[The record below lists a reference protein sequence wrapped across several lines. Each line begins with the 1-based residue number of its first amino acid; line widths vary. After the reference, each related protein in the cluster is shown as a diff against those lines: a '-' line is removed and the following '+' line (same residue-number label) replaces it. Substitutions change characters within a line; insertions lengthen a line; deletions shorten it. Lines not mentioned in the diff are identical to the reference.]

1 MRVGTDERAF
11 GGTLRLFCAIPPAR
25 VNVFRK
31 LHPYFYFFCAAR
43 LLFRER
49 AHVLFLQSLSKQGH
63 VEREKRGRLR
73 SIPPLSRSP
82 QLEKAVGDRPQSG
95 RQFRGLPTLAAASGV
110 LTATWLYSCKCLCS
124 LAAARQPLLQAAA
137 YHSFHCITTCY
148 SMINHWTTCSL
159 SLHIVT
165 EGREKKPV

>member
-11 GGTLRLFCAIPPAR
+11 GGTLRLFCAIPPGTR
-25 VNVFRK
+25 QCLQLR
-31 LHPYFYFFCAAR
+31 PYFYFFYATR

-49 AHVLFLQSLSKQGH
+49 AHVLFLQSLSNQGH
-63 VEREKRGRLR
+63 VERERRGRLR

-110 LTATWLYSCKCLCS
+110 LTAT
-124 LAAARQPLLQAAA
+124 
-137 YHSFHCITTCY
+137 
-148 SMINHWTTCSL
+148 
-159 SLHIVT
+159 
-165 EGREKKPV
+165 